1 MEWYIK
7 CLKNYA
13 VFSGRARR
21 TEYWCFVLFSLIV
34 TVVLSALEAVVGLSG
49 VLSTIYSFGVLIP
62 SLAVGIRRL
71 HDTGRCGWW
80 MLLCLIPIVGG
91 IVLTGFLASDSER
104 GDNDYGPNPKE
115 LSSSVDEAGDS
126 NSEDT

>member
-1 MEWYIK
+1 MLYV
-7 CLKNYA
+7 LD
-13 VFSGRARR
+13 
-21 TEYWCFVLFSLIV
+21 FVVGLPG
-34 TVVLSALEAVVGLSG
+34 VLSA
-49 VLSTIYSFGVLIP
+49 IYSFGVTIP
-62 SLAVGIRRL
+62 SLAVGTRRL

-80 MLLCLIPIVGG
+80 MLICLIPFVGW
-91 IVLTGFLASDSER
+91 IVLMVFSALDSEP